1 MNLSEDSACQF
12 DLPRKSQPFEE
23 RRHALFHPHQLTQ
36 PLPSS
41 LSLLRNPVGRGSC
54 ILGGDSG
61 ISRKSFLWRKDFL
74 SLLWDLAQGVPLLT
88 CFSVHSGLLRSPAGQ
103 CPPSEWALLAAE
115 MVSPLLRKPLSELV
129 GEAQQGESTWAE
141 SPSPQPTPSSHYPP
155 AVWGA
160 VEGELANVCAS

>member
-1 MNLSEDSACQF
+1 MNLSEHSTCQF

-23 RRHALFHPHQLTQ
+23 RRPALFHPHQLTQ

-61 ISRKSFLWRKDFL
+61 ISRKSFLWRRDFL
-74 SLLWDLAQGVPLLT
+74 SLLCDLAQGVPLLT
-88 CFSVHSGLLRSPAGQ
+88 CFSVHSGLLRSPADQ

-115 MVSPLLRKPLSELV
+115 MVSPLLRKPLSKLV
-129 GEAQQGESTWAE
+129 GEAQQRKSTWAE
-141 SPSPQPTPSSHYPP
+141 SPSPPAHPILPLPTSSL
-155 AVWGA
+155 GSSR
-160 VEGELANVCAS
+160 GRTG

>member
-12 DLPRKSQPFEE
+12 DLPRKNKPFEE

-61 ISRKSFLWRKDFL
+61 ISWKSFLWRKDFL

-103 CPPSEWALLAAE
+103 CPPSEWAFLAAE
-115 MVSPLLRKPLSELV
+115 MVSPLLRKPLSKLV
-129 GEAQQGESTWAE
+129 GEAQQGKSTWAE
-141 SPSPQPTPSSHYPP
+141 SPSPPAHPILPLPTGSLGSS
-155 AVWGA
+155 
-160 VEGELANVCAS
+160 GERTG